1 MTIASSPVPLALV
14 QLYSEPDQE
23 LLVKSS
29 KALYSVTQLNQ
40 EQGLQVIEA
49 KLIISV
55 VSMQPHSFKRHPDE
69 QRYFVWEQLGMEIG
83 LLEEPREEMLENDM

>member
-1 MTIASSPVPLALV
+1 MSIAGKAVPLALV

-29 KALYSVTQLNQ
+29 RALYSVTQLNQ

-49 KLIISV
+49 KLITAV
-55 VSMQPHSFKRHPDE
+55 VSMQPHSFKRYPDE

-83 LLEEPREEMLENDM
+83 LLEEPREELRENDI